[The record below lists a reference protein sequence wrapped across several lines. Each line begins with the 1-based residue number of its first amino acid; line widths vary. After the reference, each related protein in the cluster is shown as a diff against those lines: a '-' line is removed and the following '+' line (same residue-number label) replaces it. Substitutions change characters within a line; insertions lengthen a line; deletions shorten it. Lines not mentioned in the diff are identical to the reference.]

1 MLVVALPE
9 GISSPA
15 THMAIGMDGSVNS
28 LRDHQPPLYPAKWH
42 IE

>member
-15 THMAIGMDGSVNS
+15 THMAIGSERMFKQPSKP
-28 LRDHQPPLYPAKWH
+28 QPPLYPPKRR